1 MNETLNKI
9 KNYVKENKEELLV
22 ASAVVASYAIGICV
36 GCKAKVKNNEIFI
49 GEASNGDVIY
59 KNIKIISRV

>member
-22 ASAVVASYAIGICV
+22 TTAILTSYAIGICV
-36 GCKAKVKNNEIFI
+36 GCKVKVKTNEIFI
-49 GEASNGDVIY
+49 GEASDGNMVL
-59 KNIKIISRV
+59 KNIKVISRV

>member
-9 KNYVKENKEELLV
+9 KNYVKENKEELFV
-22 ASAVVASYAIGICV
+22 TTAVLTSYVIGICV
-36 GCKAKVKNNEIFI
+36 GCKAKVKTNEIFI

-59 KNIKIISRV
+59 KNIKIINRV